1 MSNYNVVAVIPIKGR
16 LELLTQTIKRL
27 KAKNNVST
35 VICVGETLT
44 EKNCVQKA
52 GGVFVIHRNDPL
64 GAKWNYGFKFAK
76 KYNPDAVLFVGSSD
90 WLSDNWI
97 QVMVAQL
104 EGNAMVGVAGCHF
117 ADFKK
122 EKCRLV
128 YWKGYALGAG
138 GRAKERANEPIGIG
152 RLISAKYLD
161 SVNWMPIENGLNK
174 SIDWSMYQMILNSGG
189 KIKMVED
196 NTIHALS
203 ISCDLWPNKHQFE
216 DHWSGSLPSVK
227 IRFGEEFLDEH
238 FPEYITFNQIVN
250 AS

>member
-90 WLSDNWI
+90 WLSDNWVD
-97 QVMVAQL
+97 QMMVKIN
-104 EGNAMVGVAGCHF
+104 EGADLVGKREFYMLDINSNKNIYRA
-117 ADFKK
+117 
-122 EKCRLV
+122 CRWDG
-128 YWKGYALGAG
+128 YPKG
-138 GRAKERANEPIGIG
+138 ERYNEPIGIG
-152 RLISAKYLD
+152 RLLSNKILEQM
-161 SVNWMPIENGLNK
+161 NWSPFNPLRNSSM
-174 SIDWSMYQMILNSGG
+174 DWFMYKTVMELKG
-189 KIKMVED
+189 KISLVTD
-196 NTIHALS
+196 ADLVSLS
-203 ISCDLWPNKHQFE
+203 ISTDAWPNKHKFE
-216 DHWSGSLPSVK
+216 DHWVNKVPSTSHRIDVQT
-227 IRFGEEFLDEH
+227 IFDL
-238 FPEYITFNQIVN
+238 FPEYKLIFK
-250 AS
+250 